1 MSADLLIPALL
12 ILGFLCIVLNTV
24 LGGGG
29 GAVLVPSLILF
40 FNHSTNAAIATGFV
54 TIAVG
59 AIVSTFAY
67 SRQGRVDYRLGLI
80 LGALTLP
87 GTIIGAF
94 ISNLIQGQIFQL
106 LLGIVIILVALLP
119 VRTKN
124 FQATGPGGGWSRKL
138 TDAFGKEF
146 SYTVRMRV
154 AIVSAVAT
162 GFVSGTFG
170 AAGALVLTPG
180 MIVAGFPIHIAL
192 ATARLVALVLSVT
205 GSVTRLYLG
214 QVDLALTPWLSV
226 GAIIGGFAGAWLAR
240 ILKSSLLTR
249 IVSFGISLLG
259 VALVL
264 RSIF

>member
-1 MSADLLIPALL
+1 MIIALL
-12 ILGFLCIVLNTV
+12 ILGFVCIILNTV
-24 LGGGG
+24 IGGGG

-67 SRQGRVDYRLGLI
+67 SRQGRIDYRLGLL

-87 GTIIGAF
+87 GTILGAF
-94 ISNLIQGQIFQL
+94 IANLIQGPVFQL
-106 LLGIVIILVALLP
+106 VLGVVIVLVAL
-119 VRTKN
+119 VSVKTTKIE
-124 FQATGPGGGWSRKL
+124 ARGSEEGWSRRL

-154 AIVSAVAT
+154 AILSAVAT

-180 MIVAGFPIHIAL
+180 MIIAGFPVHIAL
-192 ATARLVALVLSVT
+192 ATARLVALVLSLT
-205 GSVTRLYLG
+205 GSATRLYLG
-214 QVDLALTPWLSV
+214 QVDVGLTPWLSMGAIAGGFV
-226 GAIIGGFAGAWLAR
+226 GARLAR
-240 ILKSSLLTR
+240 VLKSGPLTR
-249 IVSFGISLLG
+249 IVSFGITLLG
-259 VALVL
+259 IALIL

>member
-1 MSADLLIPALL
+1 MSVDLLVPALL
-12 ILGFLCIVLNTV
+12 ILGFLCIILNTV

-59 AIVSTFAY
+59 AMVSTFAY

-87 GTIIGAF
+87 GTILGAF
-94 ISNLIQGQIFQL
+94 IGNLIQGPVFQL
-106 LLGIVIILVALLP
+106 VLGVVIVLVALLP
-119 VRTKN
+119 VKTTN
-124 FQATGPGGGWSRKL
+124 IGATGSEGGWSRKL

-146 SYTVRMRV
+146 LYTVRMRV
-154 AIVSAVAT
+154 AILSAVAT

-180 MIVAGFPIHIAL
+180 MIIAGFPIHIAL
-192 ATARLVALVLSVT
+192 ATARLVALVLSLT

-214 QVDLALTPWLSV
+214 QVDITLTPWLSV
-226 GAIIGGFAGAWLAR
+226 GAIVGGFVGARVAR
-240 ILKSSLLTR
+240 ILKSGLLTK

-259 VALVL
+259 VALIL